1 MNPISA
7 PLAVLNAL
15 PEHSHARVFI
25 DNRYRHRLA
34 FFELD
39 RRKVNRVESYSSS

>member
-25 DNRYRHRLA
+25 WLS
-34 FFELD
+34 L
-39 RRKVNRVESYSSS
+39 S